1 MILLTTQVTGKKTEV
16 NLLTDI
22 KYNSYKK
29 KLGNFMVHEHTPSR
43 LWYSDSPT
51 STDVLINI
59 NDMGMKVNIYK
70 NI

>member
-43 LWYSDSPT
+43 L
-51 STDVLINI
+51 
-59 NDMGMKVNIYK
+59 
-70 NI
+70 

>member
-59 NDMGMKVNIYK
+59 TWHGNESEYL
-70 NI
+70 